1 MLIGT
6 REAQFSSINAGRLH
20 WYRSSKAAAHKQML
34 SLAYELKPSGV
45 AVGKVIGI
53 IDRPEVANTGKFW
66 DYQGG
71 QLRW

>member
-1 MLIGT
+1 ML
-6 REAQFSSINAGRLH
+6 
-20 WYRSSKAAAHKQML
+20 ML